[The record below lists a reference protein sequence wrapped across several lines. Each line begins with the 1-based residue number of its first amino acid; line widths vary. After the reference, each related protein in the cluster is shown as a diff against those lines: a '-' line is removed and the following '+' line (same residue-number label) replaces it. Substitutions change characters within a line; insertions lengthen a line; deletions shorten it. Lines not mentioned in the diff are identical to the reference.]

1 MYGKPNPRDLYTQN
15 VNFANEKHD
24 KRIMDRQKEIEN
36 DRESLKRLNA
46 ELEEEKKFE
55 KNKKKQIQ
63 NQQLLEYQHY
73 MQQKYSQTP
82 QQRENIQIK
91 IGGENRI
98 LHKKNYNAE
107 NENLVLN
114 PMTDGYK
121 QSSVPVQNY
130 SEYGRQLNRGSN
142 RGYNILTG
150 ESFQKTENNVPSKPD
165 YMPQQQISEPNI
177 PPNYMR
183 QQQTSEPNI
192 SPNYMRQQQILE
204 QNIPPQNN
212 YMRQQ
217 QIPEQ
222 NIPPEYQQNI
232 PSQADYLKQQQMY
245 EQNIPNQSEYNKY
258 YNQEIPSQYNMPPQY
273 SNQIPSDKLN
283 NYEKEPYVPQKIEG
297 IGEIPKELLPNTNS
311 NKEELNVNDED
322 YRLYQE
328 YLMKQRQKEQSPLPN
343 NTNLEPPQQQQQQNP
358 NYPPKMIRPSQQQ
371 QLNENYYQ
379 NQPKYQP
386 SIPHYQPSTAN
397 NNINPNT
404 EKTPEEIYNEYM
416 KSQYSQNEYIPKE
429 IPRTQYNNNMP
440 NSNLNPYEEY
450 LYRREMMKE
459 RFNNNNI
466 PSQYRPAMQFKPPA
480 QYTNEEL
487 TDQMRKLSLRN
498 ETRNEYMANKNKNVN
513 SYTKITSIDPLPQQP
528 PKYTNEPM
536 SEDKKLERQ
545 RQYKEYLD
553 QQLNAK
559 QIYKDT
565 MNNLKQNAQLN
576 MQINMNGLNEGN
588 YSANNNNGNNPYKD
602 LREKNNKFSEVAPNP
617 FTANR
622 NYNFGDSSN
631 LKANPITNPVNSYTF
646 NDRRIPND
654 RLQNIGNNV
663 VKK

>member
-36 DRESLKRLNA
+36 DRESLKRLNQ

-63 NQQLLEYQHY
+63 NQQLLEYQAY

-98 LHKKNYNAE
+98 LHKKSYNEE
-107 NENLVLN
+107 NDNLVLN

-130 SEYGRQLNRGSN
+130 SEYGRQINRGSN

-150 ESFQKTENNVPSKPD
+150 ESFQKPNNDLPPKQPQTD
-165 YMPQQQISEPNI
+165 YQQQIPEP
-177 PPNYMR
+177 
-183 QQQTSEPNI
+183 
-192 SPNYMRQQQILE
+192 
-204 QNIPPQNN
+204 NIPPQNN
-212 YMRQQ
+212 YMRPQQLSEPNIPPQDEYLKRQ
-217 QIPEQ
+217 QILEQ
-222 NIPPEYQQNI
+222 NIPQN
-232 PSQADYLKQQQMY
+232 DYLKQQQMY
-245 EQNIPNQSEYNKY
+245 EQNIPKQPEYNKY

-273 SNQIPSDKLN
+273 SNPNPSEKLN
-283 NYEKEPYVPQKIEG
+283 NYEKEPFVPQKIEG
-297 IGEIPKELLPNTNS
+297 IGEIPKELLPSNTNS

-328 YLMKQRQKEQSPLPN
+328 YLMKQRQKEQPSAPN
-343 NTNLEPPQQQQQQNP
+343 NPNLEPQQQQQQIP

-371 QLNENYYQ
+371 RLNENYYQ
-379 NQPKYQP
+379 NQPQYQP

-397 NNINPNT
+397 NNINPNA

-416 KSQYSQNEYIPKE
+416 KSQYSQNEYVPKE
-429 IPRTQYNNNMP
+429 IPRPQYNNNMP
-440 NSNLNPYEEY
+440 NPNLNPYEEY

-466 PSQYRPAMQFKPPA
+466 PSQYRPAMQFKPPV
-480 QYTNEEL
+480 QYSNEEL

-498 ETRNEYMANKNKNVN
+498 ETRNEYLANKNKNVN

-536 SEDKKLERQ
+536 TEDKKLERQ

-565 MNNLKQNAQLN
+565 INNLKQNAQLN

-588 YSANNNNGNNPYKD
+588 YSANNNNNGNNPYKD
-602 LREKNNKFSEVAPNP
+602 LREKNNKFSEIAPNP